1 VSGNCSCHVSTMLTI
16 SSIQPCHPERNE
28 NDAPSCEAPSPYS
41 PGASSAVPDANDE
54 SPTKDTSSV
63 RKGLIGSLRKQKLRS
78 ISSLRSLRSPTK
90 TKQSDA
96 SASPL
101 AEVGVPTNYG
111 KVYTEP
117 VFHRVLVPQ
126 NIDSTHRSFLTSSN
140 HPLINRYSISNAK
153 TPSPQA

>member
-1 VSGNCSCHVSTMLTI
+1 MSDGLSYPVSAMLII
-16 SSIQPCHPERNE
+16 SRIHSRSPKRNE
-28 NDAPSCEAPSPYS
+28 NDAPIYETPNPYS
-41 PGASSAVPDANDE
+41 PGANSTVHDASDG
-54 SPTKDTSSV
+54 SPV
-63 RKGLIGSLRKQKLRS
+63 RKGLMGSLRKQKLRS
-78 ISSLRSLRSPTK
+78 ISSLRSLRSPSK

-111 KVYTEP
+111 EVYTEP
-117 VFHRVLVPQ
+117 VFHRVLVSQ
-126 NIDSTHRSFLTSSN
+126 NIVSTHRSFLTSSN